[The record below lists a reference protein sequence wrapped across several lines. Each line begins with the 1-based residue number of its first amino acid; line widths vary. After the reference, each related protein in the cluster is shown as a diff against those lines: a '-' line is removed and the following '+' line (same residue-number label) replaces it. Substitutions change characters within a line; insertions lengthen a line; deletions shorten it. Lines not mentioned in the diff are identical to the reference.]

1 MKSFQLANKLK
12 HLQLNV
18 ILSILMFGYLIVNI
32 ESKHIEASTRYHH
45 NVKRQ
50 DGKKLMPTLTV
61 DVGPQSPTVPNLLN
75 PENTVEYY
83 FPEGASLFNFSC
95 VIKHPS
101 FRYKI
106 QITRE
111 QELNSGIKSGP
122 IELIDS
128 TDMEQVNPL
137 VKDDRTNIVFE
148 EFAGQL
154 NPSEPSAK
162 YLKASFLIKGKF
174 FIIYLFFF

>member
-1 MKSFQLANKLK
+1 
-12 HLQLNV
+12 
-18 ILSILMFGYLIVNI
+18 
-32 ESKHIEASTRYHH
+32 
-45 NVKRQ
+45 
-50 DGKKLMPTLTV
+50 MPTLTV

-75 PENTVEYY
+75 QENTVEYY

-137 VKDDRTNIVFE
+137 VKDERTNIIFE
-148 EFAGQL
+148 EFTGQL
-154 NPSEPSAK
+154 NPNEPSAK
-162 YLKASFLIKGKF
+162 YLKASFLIKGTF
-174 FIIYLFFF
+174 LFF